1 MFLNIDKVIEESN
14 KELLY
19 GEKPK
24 VPDELKCNIGVIT
37 SSETNDKQEFL
48 QPPTNT
54 EIMDKIN
61 EIIKYLEWLDK

>member
-1 MFLNIDKVIEESN
+1 MFLDIDKVIEESN
-14 KELLY
+14 KKMLY

-24 VPDELKCNIGVIT
+24 VPDELKCNIGIIT
-37 SSETNDKQEFL
+37 NSVTNDKQEFE

-54 EIMDKIN
+54 EIMNKIN